1 MYGSRR
7 LKIEDEN
14 GTWYFP
20 FDGEPYRDALVS
32 VKIDVG
38 ASTLWSEIQSVKT
51 LDNLF
56 TQQIITP
63 LQYLQRLPKGTVPN
77 ISGLIREMQEANAA
91 AREQAAMPMQPEAD
105 AAGMGAPAD
114 APVDAQA
121 VIDGL
126 PPEYRQAFDAVPP
139 EQQAAL
145 LKEIGIG

>member
-1 MYGSRR
+1 M
-7 LKIEDEN
+7 
-14 GTWYFP
+14 W
-20 FDGEPYRDALVS
+20 
-32 VKIDVG
+32 G